1 MNKHCH
7 LAQRDRVEA
16 AAMELRAADELD
28 CESVDVLPPTKS
40 QYDCWTLDAVVVDAT
55 GIPPAVSRELA
66 LCELTLRTAQPRG
79 EYQSVV
85 ATV

>member
-1 MNKHCH
+1 
-7 LAQRDRVEA
+7 V
-16 AAMELRAADELD
+16 
-28 CESVDVLPPTKS
+28 VPPTKS
-40 QYDCWTLDAVVVDAT
+40 QYDAWTLDAVVVDAT